1 MGLFGKL
8 FEKKECDICGGEIGL
23 LGNKKLEDGNMC
35 KTCARKLSP
44 WFEDRKSSTIA
55 QINEQLAYREAN
67 KDAVAA
73 FNTSRI
79 LGEHYK
85 VHIDDAAGKFMVV
98 EDDIQEEN
106 PDVIDIS
113 AVTGCEVDVRE
124 RSQELKQTVDGKQQS
139 YNPPRY
145 KYFYDFEM
153 IILVKHPYF
162 DDMRFRINDCSV
174 EINPHGPMGIFTSR
188 SINPRS
194 DRDYMKYE
202 RMGEEIREALLNR
215 SAPAPA
221 PVAAPVQ
228 PAAPAAPPRPKFCP
242 GCGAPADGGKFCQ
255 NCGTRLG

>member
-1 MGLFGKL
+1 MG
-8 FEKKECDICGGEIGL
+8 EKVMNAQKENKMGTMPVGRL
-23 LGNKKLEDGNMC
+23 LLTMSLPMMVSMLIQALYNIVDSM
-35 KTCARKLSP
+35 
-44 WFEDRKSSTIA
+44 FVA

-67 KDAVAA
+67 KGAVAS

-85 VHIDDAAGKFMVV
+85 VYIDDAAGKFMVV
-98 EDDIQEEN
+98 EDNIQEEN

-153 IILVKHPYF
+153 IVLVKHPYF

-188 SINPRS
+188 SVNPRS
-194 DRDYMKYE
+194 DRGYMKYD

-215 SAPAPA
+215 TTPAPA
-221 PVAAPVQ
+221 AAAPGSWH
-228 PAAPAAPPRPKFCP
+228 R
-242 GCGAPADGGKFCQ
+242 
-255 NCGTRLG
+255 